1 MIVLPSTPPPH
12 DSLYEERNKWLLDK
26 INGFVRL
33 LELFNNIKRG
43 PNGSGKNKKEFV
55 SNK

>member
-1 MIVLPSTPPPH
+1 MIILPSTPPPH
-12 DSLYEERNKWLLDK
+12 DSLCEEKNKWLLDK

-43 PNGSGKNKKEFV
+43 HNGSGKSKKEFV